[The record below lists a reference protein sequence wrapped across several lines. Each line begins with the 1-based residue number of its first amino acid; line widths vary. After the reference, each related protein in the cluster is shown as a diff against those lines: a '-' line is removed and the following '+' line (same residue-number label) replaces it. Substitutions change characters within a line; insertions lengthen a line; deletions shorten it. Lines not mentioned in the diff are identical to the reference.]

1 LKSIGLKRR
10 ASTLNLLRNIWLP
23 LSVLGAILLA
33 LYLFTNM
40 PKRPFGNILLAI
52 GLVVL
57 TLLLIEWQI
66 IQKSFYKKTYY
77 ACPDC
82 GMSILVKYKWQC
94 EQCYQFQT
102 EDRFIHEVCDVCG
115 IGYLEKFTCPFS
127 PCEKEFNL

>member
-1 LKSIGLKRR
+1 VVLSIPGEYVYREAQKALEDNLNLFIFSSNVSLDEELKLKRFAAER
-10 ASTLNLLRNIWLP
+10 RLL
-23 LSVLGAILLA
+23 VMG
-33 LYLFTNM
+33 
-40 PKRPFGNILLAI
+40 
-52 GLVVL
+52 
-57 TLLLIEWQI
+57 
-66 IQKSFYKKTYY
+66 
-77 ACPDC
+77 PDC